1 MQKDFDSSS
10 DLVGGQ
16 GLLFSF
22 PEVQENLTCWGI
34 QNSRYRS
41 SMSFYVFSFMIE
53 NKMDWS
59 ADLKLEQMWNIHF
72 PCTPFSVC
80 LRKIRGE
87 WSMSD
92 WYIIEARLL
101 WFETF

>member
-1 MQKDFDSSS
+1 MQKDFDSFS

-22 PEVQENLTCWGI
+22 PEVQENLTCWEI

-53 NKMDWS
+53 KKMEWS
-59 ADLKLEQMWNIHF
+59 ADLKLEQMWSIHF
-72 PCTPFSVC
+72 PYTPFSVC

-92 WYIIEARLL
+92 WCIIEARLL

>member
-53 NKMDWS
+53 KKMD
-59 ADLKLEQMWNIHF
+59 
-72 PCTPFSVC
+72 
-80 LRKIRGE
+80 
-87 WSMSD
+87 
-92 WYIIEARLL
+92 
-101 WFETF
+101 

>member
-22 PEVQENLTCWGI
+22 PEVQENLTCWEI
-34 QNSRYRS
+34 QNCRYRS

-53 NKMDWS
+53 KKMDWS
-59 ADLKLEQMWNIHF
+59 ADLKLEQMWSIHF
-72 PCTPFSVC
+72 SCTHLLVFAKEKSEDNEVC
-80 LRKIRGE
+80 QIG
-87 WSMSD
+87 
-92 WYIIEARLL
+92 
-101 WFETF
+101 T